1 MVLFSGRFLLFCFL
15 FLLFTLIPRS
25 ISQEI
30 PGNGLTENQRE
41 VLIADLIEKSGD
53 RVRWSHNARLDFAIT
68 AYEYARGL
76 EKPDLK
82 MRAMFNMA
90 ELYFQQGNFDDAYQY
105 FDTLQLY
112 GKETGDII
120 LQVKAK
126 CYIGSIYRYKG
137 EIYDALGITYDA
149 HQLVLD
155 SDFEKLI
162 SLTSNHLGLIYRNLG
177 DTAIAME
184 YYQIALDNALE
195 FDDAH
200 QTILAYTYLGNLF
213 RTEGYAEKAHQYY
226 LTAMELAIRDNDMQ
240 NIASLNN
247 NIGNIYRDR
256 DDYDQALEYYYLAH
270 GMLDEIFL
278 AGLETVILRN
288 IGVTFKL
295 KGDLDEAYN
304 YITRS
309 LESSQK
315 AQLLWLT
322 RDNYLTLSEIYHQLG
337 KDNEAYIYLKEYN
350 QLNQKIFNDRL
361 FNSINYFNERIYDAQ
376 RKEELYR
383 FRWQRNL
390 LLLTIVGLGLLFLIS
405 LFVLIFSRLKE
416 KKSHVKSL
424 ESTIREKEI
433 TEKALRQSEENY
445 QTLIRTLNEGLVVL
459 DLDNKIEFVNFKACK
474 VLGVQDKSELTG
486 RNFKEF
492 LLTPEDEKLY
502 NDKMELQKMGISDHY
517 EVKMKNVSGDLL
529 WVNLSSAPIL
539 DENLRSKG
547 SVTLITDVSDKKK
560 YEETYSDLTTDLN
573 QKIKQLNCMYDISD
587 ISGVPGITFEEI
599 IEKSLEIIPV
609 GLKYTHDIGVQI
621 MFDNKVYASEN
632 YKETPWSYIVPIKVQ
647 KKKLGHIKVAYL
659 EQKPKI
665 NKDPFHFNE
674 KILLKNISE
683 KFGQILEAK
692 NLEKVLRENQERLQE
707 IQRIAK
713 IGNWEKELISGD
725 FTFSENFFD
734 IAEISP
740 ERRKF
745 FGIEKLLE
753 IIHPEDKHTFNEL
766 IKDDDLDSNIL
777 SYHYR
782 IITQQGV
789 IKNIYSSRKVVK
801 DDTDKPFR
809 VIYTIQDVTEQKIN
823 QELKYSAEVAL
834 RTSEARQQVLAD
846 MSYEMRTPLNGII
859 GVVEFLLKSDLSAE
873 QMNLTKTIKDSS
885 EGLMN
890 IINNIQDLSR
900 IEHGNIQMHDKV
912 FDVNKFT
919 ERISN
924 LFSALTRHKEL
935 KLSIDLDKKIPA
947 MIVADENRLNQVI
960 SNLISNAVKRN
971 EKGEV
976 HIRLRLAKKLKDH
989 MVIGVEI
996 KDPSKDEDRRV
1007 PLHLMDSLESIS
1019 DTDIYKSEDLSLS
1032 ITQKL
1037 VELMGGNLAMKTDK
1051 KQGSV
1056 ASFDF
1061 IAKQAE
1067 KTSGKSDKNGNP
1079 EETMKAIK
1087 GLKVLYAE
1095 DKIINQ
1101 KVIKLMLSHA
1111 KVDVDLA
1118 NNGAEALDMMVKD
1131 KYDVILLDMIMPVM
1145 DGMETVKAIREQ
1157 FDSSPPLIGVTAST
1171 MEKSKKLYLDNG
1183 LDDIITKPVN
1193 QTELYEKLAHW
1204 HLRKTKNQ

>member
-1 MVLFSGRFLLFCFL
+1 MVLFPGRFLLFCLL
-15 FLLFTLIPRS
+15 FLLFTFIPRS

-41 VLIADLIEKSGD
+41 LLIADLIEKSGD
-53 RVRWSHNARLDFAIT
+53 RVRWSHNARLDFART
-68 AYEYARGL
+68 AYEYAQGF
-76 EKPDLK
+76 EKQDLK

-90 ELYFQQGNFDDAYQY
+90 ELFFQQGNFDHAFQY
-105 FDTLQLY
+105 FDTLQVF
-112 GKETGDII
+112 GKETGDLVLEI
-120 LQVKAK
+120 KTK

-137 EIYDALGITYDA
+137 EIYEALGITYDA
-149 HQLVLD
+149 HRLVMD
-155 SDFEKLI
+155 SDLAKLI
-162 SLTSNHLGLIYRNLG
+162 SLTSNHLGIIYRNLG

-184 YYQIALDNALE
+184 YYRKALDNALE
-195 FDDAH
+195 FNDTN
-200 QTILAYTYLGNLF
+200 QIILAYTYLGNHF
-213 RTEGYAEKAHQYY
+213 RTEGYAEKAHEHY
-226 LTAMELAIRDNDMQ
+226 LTAMELAIRNNDMQ

-256 DDYDQALEYYYLAH
+256 GDYDQALEYYNLAY

-288 IGVTFKL
+288 IGVTFML

-309 LESSQK
+309 LENSQN
-315 AQLLWLT
+315 AQFLWLM
-322 RDNYLTLSEIYHQLG
+322 RDNYFTLSEIHHQRG
-337 KDNEAYIYLKEYN
+337 EDHQAYNYLKQYN
-350 QLNQKIFNDRL
+350 QLNQQIFNDRL
-361 FNSINYFNERIYDAQ
+361 FNSINYFNDRIYDAQ

-416 KKSHVKSL
+416 KKFHVESL
-424 ESTIREKEI
+424 ESTIREKES

-474 VLGVQDKSELTG
+474 VLGVKDKSELTG

-539 DENLRSKG
+539 DENLKSKG
-547 SVTLITDVSDKKK
+547 SVTLITDVSDRKK

-621 MFDNKVYASEN
+621 MFDNKVYASDN

-713 IGNWEKELISGD
+713 IGNWEKDLVSDD
-725 FTFSENFFD
+725 FTFSENFFN

-753 IIHPEDKHTFNEL
+753 IIHPEDKTTFNEL
-766 IKDDDLDSNIL
+766 INDDDLDNSIL
-777 SYHYR
+777 SYNYR
-782 IITQQGV
+782 IITQQGL
-789 IKNIYSSRKVVK
+789 IKNIYSSRKVVR
-801 DDTDKPFR
+801 DDNDQPFR
-809 VIYTIQDVTEQKIN
+809 VIYTLQDVTEQKIN
-823 QELKYSAEVAL
+823 QDLKYSAEVAL

-859 GVVEFLLKSDLSAE
+859 GVVEFLLKSDLTPE

-900 IEHGNIQMHDKV
+900 IEYGNLEMHDKV
-912 FDVNKFT
+912 FDINQFT

-935 KLSIDLDKKIPA
+935 KLRIVLDKKIPA
-947 MIVADENRLNQVI
+947 KIVADEIRLNQVI

-971 EKGEV
+971 EKGEIHLKLWPV
-976 HIRLRLAKKLKDH
+976 KKHKEQ

-996 KDPSKDEDRRV
+996 KDPFNNDDTRL
-1007 PLHLMDSLESIS
+1007 PLNIIDSLEGIS
-1019 DTDIYKSEDLSLS
+1019 DTDIYKSEELSLS
-1032 ITQKL
+1032 ISFKL
-1037 VELMGGNLAMKTDK
+1037 VELMGGVLSMKTDK
-1051 KQGSV
+1051 KQGSI

-1061 IAKQAE
+1061 IANQAE
-1067 KTSGKSDKNGNP
+1067 KTTGKSDRNGNQ
-1079 EETMKAIK
+1079 EKILKTIE

-1111 KVDVDLA
+1111 KVDVALA
-1118 NNGAEALDMMVKD
+1118 NNGAEALDMMTKHN
-1131 KYDVILLDMIMPVM
+1131 YDVILLDMIMPVM
-1145 DGMETVKAIREQ
+1145 DGMETVKAIREK
-1157 FDSSPPLIGVTAST
+1157 FDISPPLIGVTAST

-1193 QTELYEKLAHW
+1193 QAELYEKLAHW
-1204 HLRKTKNQ
+1204 HLMKTKTH

>member
-1 MVLFSGRFLLFCFL
+1 MVISPGKIILINLLFAL
-15 FLLFTLIPRS
+15 FAIIPDG

-30 PGNGLTENQRE
+30 PGIGLSENQRE
-41 VLIADLIEKSGD
+41 ILIADLIEKSGD

-68 AYEYARGL
+68 AYEYAQEL
-76 EKPDLK
+76 EKPELR
-82 MRAMFNMA
+82 MRAMSNMA
-90 ELYFQQGNFDDAYQY
+90 ELYFQQGDFEYALQY
-105 FDTLQLY
+105 FDTLQVY
-112 GKETGDII
+112 GRETGDFALEI
-120 LQVKAK
+120 KAK

-137 EIYDALGITYDA
+137 EIYEALGITYDA
-149 HQLVLD
+149 HQQVLD
-155 SDFEKLI
+155 SDHEMLVAL
-162 SLTSNHLGLIYRNLG
+162 SSNHLGLIYRNLG
-177 DTAIAME
+177 DTATAME
-184 YYQIALDNALE
+184 YYRKALQYALE
-195 FDDAH
+195 FNDTN

-213 RTEGYAEKAHQYY
+213 RTDGDANKAHEYY
-226 LTAMELAIRDNDMQ
+226 LTAMELAISTNDMQ

-247 NIGNIYRDR
+247 NIGNIYRDS
-256 DDYDQALEYYYLAH
+256 DDYDQALEYYYLAL
-270 GMLDEIFL
+270 GMLDEVFL
-278 AGLETVILRN
+278 AGLETVITRN
-288 IGVTFKL
+288 IGVTFMR

-304 YITRS
+304 YINKS
-309 LESSQK
+309 LYSSQQV
-315 AQLLWLT
+315 QLLWLT
-322 RDNYLTLSEIYHQLG
+322 RDNYFTLSEIYHQLG
-337 KDNEAYIYLKEYN
+337 QDQEAYDYLKQYN
-350 QLNQKIFNDRL
+350 QINQKIFNDRL
-361 FNSINYFNERIYDAQ
+361 INSINYFNERIYDAE

-390 LLLTIVGLGLLFLIS
+390 LLLTIAGLGLLFLIS
-405 LFVLIFSRLKE
+405 LFILIFSRLKE
-416 KKSHVKSL
+416 KRSHVESL
-424 ESTIREKEI
+424 EKTLKDKEI

-474 VLGVQDKSELTG
+474 VLGVKDKSELTG

-539 DENLRSKG
+539 DENLKSKG
-547 SVTLITDVSDKKK
+547 SVTLITDVSDRKK

-573 QKIKQLNCMYDISD
+573 QKIKQLNCLYDISD
-587 ISGVPGITFEEI
+587 ISGVPGIKFEEI

-621 MFDNKVYASEN
+621 MFDNKVYASDN

-659 EQKPKI
+659 EEKPRI

-713 IGNWEKELISGD
+713 IGNWEKDLVSED
-725 FTFSENFFD
+725 FTFSENFFN

-753 IIHPEDKHTFNEL
+753 IIHPEDKHTFDEL
-766 IKDDDLDSNIL
+766 INDKDLDNNIL

-789 IKNIYSSRKVVK
+789 IKNIYSSRKVVR
-801 DDTDKPFR
+801 DDNDQPLR

-846 MSYEMRTPLNGII
+846 MSYEMRTPLNGIM
-859 GVVEFLLKSDLSAE
+859 GVVEFLLKSNLTSE

-912 FDVNKFT
+912 FDINLFT
-919 ERISN
+919 DRISN

-935 KLSIDLDKKIPA
+935 KLKIVLDKKIPA
-947 MIVADENRLNQVI
+947 KIVADEIRLNQVI
-960 SNLISNAVKRN
+960 SNLISYAVKRN
-971 EKGEV
+971 EKGEIHLKLWFV
-976 HIRLRLAKKLKDH
+976 KKLKEH
-989 MVIGVEI
+989 MVIGAEI
-996 KDPSKDEDRRV
+996 KDPCKDDDKRL
-1007 PLHLMDSLESIS
+1007 PLQLLDSIESIS
-1019 DTDIYKSEDLSLS
+1019 DTDIYKSEELSLS
-1032 ITQKL
+1032 ISQKL
-1037 VELMGGNLAMKTDK
+1037 VELLGGVLSIRTDK
-1051 KQGSV
+1051 KQGSI

-1061 IAKQAE
+1061 IAKQPE
-1067 KTSGKSDKNGNP
+1067 KPSGKSDKNGNQ
-1079 EETMKAIK
+1079 EKTMKTIE
-1087 GLKVLYAE
+1087 GLKILYAE

-1101 KVIKLMLSHA
+1101 KVITLMLSHA
-1111 KVDVDLA
+1111 KVDVALA
-1118 NNGAEALDMMVKD
+1118 NNGAEALDMMIKD

-1193 QTELYEKLAHW
+1193 PAELYEKLAHW
-1204 HLRKTKNQ
+1204 HLQKTKKN

>member
-1 MVLFSGRFLLFCFL
+1 MVFFLGRLFLFYFLFSFLTF
-15 FLLFTLIPRS
+15 IPES

-30 PGNGLTENQRE
+30 PGNGLSENQRE
-41 VLIADLIEKSGD
+41 ILIADLIEKSGD
-53 RVRWSHNARLDFAIT
+53 RVRWSHRARLDFALT
-68 AYEYARGL
+68 AYEYAQEL
-76 EKPDLK
+76 ENPDLK

-90 ELYFQQGNFDDAYQY
+90 ELYFQQGNFDYAHEF
-105 FDTLQLY
+105 FDTLLLY
-112 GKETGDII
+112 GKEKGN
-120 LQVKAK
+120 LVLEVKAR

-137 EIYDALGITYDA
+137 EIYEALGITYDA
-149 HQLVLD
+149 HQKVLA
-155 SDFEKLI
+155 SDLGKLI

-177 DTAIAME
+177 DTAMALE
-184 YYQIALDNALE
+184 YYKQALDNALE
-195 FDDAH
+195 FKDAN

-213 RTEGYAEKAHQYY
+213 RTKGDPEKAHDYY
-226 LTAMELAIRDNDMQ
+226 LTAMELAIRNNDMQ

-256 DDYDQALEYYYLAH
+256 GEYDKALEYYYLAL
-270 GMLDEIFL
+270 GMLDEVFL
-278 AGLETVILRN
+278 AGLETVITRN
-288 IGVTFKL
+288 IGVTFMR

-304 YITRS
+304 YINKS
-309 LESSQK
+309 LYSSQQV
-315 AQLLWLT
+315 QLLWLT
-322 RDNYLTLSEIYHQLG
+322 RDNYHTLSEIYHEQG
-337 KDNEAYIYLKEYN
+337 QYQEAYSYLIQYN
-350 QLNQKIFNDRL
+350 QLNQQIFNDRL
-361 FNSINYFNERIYDAQ
+361 INSINYFNEKIYDAQ

-390 LLLTIVGLGLLFLIS
+390 LLLTIAGLGLLFLIS
-405 LFVLIFSRLKE
+405 LFILIFSRLKE
-416 KKSHVKSL
+416 KKSHVESL
-424 ESTIREKEI
+424 ETTLRDKEI

-474 VLGVQDKSELTG
+474 VLGVKDKSELTG

-492 LLTPEDEKLY
+492 LLTPEDEKLF

-547 SVTLITDVSDKKK
+547 SVTLITDVSDRKK

-599 IEKSLEIIPV
+599 IDKSLEIIPV

-621 MFDNKVYASEN
+621 MFDNKVYASDN
-632 YKETPWSYIVPIKVQ
+632 YKETPWSYTVPVKVQ

-659 EQKPKI
+659 EEKPRI

-713 IGNWEKELISGD
+713 IGNWEKDLVSED
-725 FTFSENFFD
+725 FTFSENFFN

-753 IIHPEDKHTFNEL
+753 IIHPEDKHTFDEL
-766 IKDDDLDSNIL
+766 INDKDLDNNIL

-789 IKNIYSSRKVVK
+789 IKNIYSSRKVVR
-801 DDTDKPFR
+801 DDSDQPFR
-809 VIYTIQDVTEQKIN
+809 IIYTIQDVTEQKIN

-859 GVVEFLLKSDLSAE
+859 GVVEFLLKSDLTSK

-912 FDVNKFT
+912 FDINQFT

-924 LFSALTRHKEL
+924 LFLALTRHKEL
-935 KLSIDLDKKIPA
+935 KLKIVLDKNIPSK
-947 MIVADENRLNQVI
+947 IVADEVRLNQVI
-960 SNLISNAVKRN
+960 SNLISDAVKRN
-971 EKGEV
+971 EKGEI
-976 HIRLRLAKKLKDH
+976 HLKLWLAKKLEEQ

-996 KDPSKDEDRRV
+996 NDPSRDDNRRLPV
-1007 PLHLMDSLESIS
+1007 HLIDSLESIS
-1019 DTDIYKSEDLSLS
+1019 DTDIYKSEELSLS
-1032 ITQKL
+1032 ISQKL
-1037 VELMGGNLAMKTDK
+1037 IELLGGALSIRTDK
-1051 KQGSV
+1051 KLGSI

-1061 IAKQAE
+1061 IAKQPE
-1067 KTSGKSDKNGNP
+1067 KDSGKSDKNGNQDKM
-1079 EETMKAIK
+1079 MKAIK
-1087 GLKVLYAE
+1087 GLKILYAE

-1101 KVIKLMLSHA
+1101 KVITLMLSHA
-1111 KVDVDLA
+1111 KVDVALA
-1118 NNGAEALDMMVKD
+1118 NNGAEALDMMGKN

-1171 MEKSKKLYLDNG
+1171 MEKSKKLYLENG

-1193 QTELYEKLAHW
+1193 PVELYEKLAHW
-1204 HLRKTKNQ
+1204 HLRKTKNN